1 MNNPKI
7 RFSNNKY
14 NNFSD
19 WKKQTVLDVF
29 NVVKDR
35 KQIDRTVL
43 TIKQGV
49 GTIPRDESGIDISA
63 TQSSID
69 NYKPV
74 KKNDFVIHLRSFQG
88 GFEIANSDGILSA
101 AYTIL
106 RNKDEIS
113 PLFFKNYFRL
123 PIFIH
128 KKLRFAVEG
137 IRDGKTVNVSL
148 LKDVEIYTPTIEEQ
162 QKIAA
167 FFTALDEKISIATK
181 KLIQFK
187 NLKKEIARSLF
198 EDCAAED
205 FKKIGDFARTFAGA
219 TPSTSHKEYWENGTI
234 PWMSSGEINNR
245 YIHSVEKR
253 ITALGFD
260 KTSTKWV
267 KKGSTLVALA
277 GQGKTRG
284 KVAFTEMELCTNQS
298 LAAIECDREEVN
310 DKYLFFFLETQYE
323 NLRAQS
329 TGDGGRGGLN
339 LFIINNF
346 EVPILPLHEQVRIV
360 SILELIDKKI
370 ELAENKLLV
379 LEQVKRA
386 FMQQMFV

>member
-128 KKLRFAVEG
+128 KKLRFAV
-137 IRDGKTVNVSL
+137 
-148 LKDVEIYTPTIEEQ
+148 
-162 QKIAA
+162 
-167 FFTALDEKISIATK
+167 
-181 KLIQFK
+181 
-187 NLKKEIARSLF
+187 
-198 EDCAAED
+198 
-205 FKKIGDFARTFAGA
+205 
-219 TPSTSHKEYWENGTI
+219 
-234 PWMSSGEINNR
+234 
-245 YIHSVEKR
+245 
-253 ITALGFD
+253 
-260 KTSTKWV
+260 
-267 KKGSTLVALA
+267 
-277 GQGKTRG
+277 
-284 KVAFTEMELCTNQS
+284 
-298 LAAIECDREEVN
+298 
-310 DKYLFFFLETQYE
+310 
-323 NLRAQS
+323 
-329 TGDGGRGGLN
+329 
-339 LFIINNF
+339 
-346 EVPILPLHEQVRIV
+346 
-360 SILELIDKKI
+360 
-370 ELAENKLLV
+370 
-379 LEQVKRA
+379 
-386 FMQQMFV
+386 